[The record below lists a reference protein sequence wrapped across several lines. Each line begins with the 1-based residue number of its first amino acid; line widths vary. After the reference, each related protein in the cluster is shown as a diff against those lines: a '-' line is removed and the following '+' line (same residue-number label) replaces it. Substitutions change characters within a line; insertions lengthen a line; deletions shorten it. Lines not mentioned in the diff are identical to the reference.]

1 MKKLL
6 GMAVGAL
13 VALALVT
20 SSDMAAAVDKKPK
33 NPDLE
38 IQVRPPLWLL
48 TSQRIRHRRAEGRR
62 RRGGLLLPAL
72 EWEWGDGGKS
82 VNEGDCDPWEEGVTE
97 LQRRFTASH
106 LFKYSGVYRISL
118 RLKRLDRTI
127 AKSTYKLTVRQGAGE
142 QAGLISRGEGVR
154 PR

>member
-38 IQVRPPLWLL
+38 IRVRPRFGFSPLNVFVTAESPWLKPF
-48 TSQRIRHRRAEGRR
+48 
-62 RRGGLLLPAL
+62 RG
-72 EWEWGDGGKS
+72 GDGG
-82 VNEGDCDPWEEGVTE
+82 
-97 LQRRFTASH
+97 RRS
-106 LFKYSGVYRISL
+106 
-118 RLKRLDRTI
+118 
-127 AKSTYKLTVRQGAGE
+127 
-142 QAGLISRGEGVR
+142 
-154 PR
+154 

>member
-38 IQVRPPLWLL
+38 IRVRPRFGFSPLNVFV
-48 TSQRIRHRRAEGRR
+48 TAELK
-62 RRGGLLLPAL
+62 GGDDVEDYYCPAL

-142 QAGLISRGEGVR
+142 QRD
-154 PR
+154 

>member
-1 MKKLL
+1 MKKRLC
-6 GMAVGAL
+6 MAVGAL

-33 NPDLE
+33 KPDLE
-38 IQVRPPLWLL
+38 LRVRPRHGFSPL
-48 TSQRIRHRRAEGRR
+48 TVFVTAELK
-62 RRGGLLLPAL
+62 GGDDVEEYYCPEL

-97 LQRRFTASH
+97 LRRRFTASH

-118 RLKRLDRTI
+118 RLKRLDKTI
-127 AKSTYKLTVRQGAGE
+127 AKSTRKLTIRQGAGE
-142 QAGLISRGEGVR
+142 VR
-154 PR
+154 P